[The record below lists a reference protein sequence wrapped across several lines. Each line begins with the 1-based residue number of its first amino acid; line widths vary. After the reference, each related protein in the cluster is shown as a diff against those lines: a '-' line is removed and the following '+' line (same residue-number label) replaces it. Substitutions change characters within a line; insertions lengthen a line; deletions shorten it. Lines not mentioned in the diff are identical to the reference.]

1 MESSI
6 KKFTIK
12 RLFGKKDVSLSFS
25 NNVQIYIGENGLG
38 KTTILNSLY
47 YTLSGDFQKLSK
59 INFEEIE
66 IIFKKDKV
74 HFSKNNLLKYLE
86 LQLKGK
92 HRSSIE
98 ERIKEKLSI
107 SDAKELLQ
115 LCNQEVLLKE
125 RQTSISKYLKAKD
138 IPISM
143 GMSTRVFTEMIPSIV
158 DEIVNGSDFFMIK
171 ECIAQNIKSKIL
183 YFPTYRRIEEDL
195 QNLKGGAII
204 NRKLHSYDDSQFIN
218 FVDLDLDEDED
229 KDIESSLIQF
239 GMDDVEKRIKTITQK
254 IIQSSVSGFS
264 KLTGDMLSQLLRGYP
279 DATEIDKINISDIK
293 IILNRVGNNLTDEDK
308 EQIINQISTKKI
320 FEKGNRQLLYF
331 LQQLLNLY
339 RTQSLYDTAIKNFM
353 EVCNGYLNDKHYE
366 YNESSVDLRIF
377 RDELSKTEKKEE
389 VKLPQLSSGEKQI
402 VSLFSKIY
410 LEPEQNFIILF
421 DEPELSLSIFWQKK
435 LLPDILK
442 SDRCDFLLAVTHSP
456 FIFENELQ
464 QNTIGLK
471 EFFSKAE

>member
-1 MESSI
+1 MEPSI

-12 RLFGKKDVSLSFS
+12 GLFGKK
-25 NNVQIYIGENGLG
+25 
-38 KTTILNSLY
+38 
-47 YTLSGDFQKLSK
+47 GDFQKLSK

-66 IIFKKDKV
+66 IIFQKDKV
-74 HFSKNNLLKYLE
+74 HFTKNSMLKYLE
-86 LQLKGK
+86 LLSKRKQ
-92 HRSSIE
+92 RSSLE
-98 ERIKEKLSI
+98 DRIKEKLSI
-107 SDAKELLQ
+107 NDAKKLLL
-115 LCNQEVLLKE
+115 LCNEETSLKDK
-125 RQTSISKYLKAKD
+125 QNTILKYIKDKNISI
-138 IPISM
+138 PV
-143 GMSTRVFTEMIPSIV
+143 GIPSRIFIELIPNIV
-158 DEIVNGSDFFMIK
+158 DDIVNGSDFFIIK
-171 ECIAQNIKSKIL
+171 ESINKNIKSKIL

-204 NRKLHSYDDSQFIN
+204 NRRLHVYEDSPFIGFN
-218 FVDLDLDEDED
+218 DEDED

-264 KLTGDMLSQLLRGYP
+264 KLTGEMLSQLLRGYP
-279 DATEIDKINISDIK
+279 DATEVDKINISDIK
-293 IILNRVGNNLTDEDK
+293 IILNRVGNNLTDADK
-308 EQIINQISTKKI
+308 EQIISQISTNKI
-320 FEKGNRQLLYF
+320 FDKENRQLLYF
-331 LQQLLNLY
+331 LQQLLSLY
-339 RTQSLYDTAIKNFM
+339 RTQSLYDAAIKDFI

-377 RDELSKTEKKEE
+377 RNEQSKDTRTEE
-389 VKLPQLSSGEKQI
+389 VQLSQLSSGEKQI

-410 LEPEQNFIILF
+410 LEPEQSFIILF

-456 FIFENELQ
+456 FIFENELK

-471 EFFSKAE
+471 EFFSKAK